1 MPSFKAYVRFW
12 VRALAT
18 RRHSPAK
25 QADEAPLRAPLLTA
39 EQMERQGRVLARA
52 HVVSMEPAPD
62 RLLERLVDNQRVL
75 DRACALLED
84 AVQAKR
90 HLTPAGEWL
99 LDNVYLIEEQIH
111 LARRHF
117 PKGYSRELPRL
128 TSGPSAGFPRVYDI
142 ALERHLAR
150 RWARRRRQPR
160 AFRRRLPGR
169 HALAHG

>member
-12 VRALAT
+12 VRALAA
-18 RRHSPAK
+18 RRHSPVK

-62 RLLERLVDNQRVL
+62 R
-75 DRACALLED
+75 
-84 AVQAKR
+84 
-90 HLTPAGEWL
+90 L

-142 ALERHLAR
+142 ALSAISHGDGRVDGESLAR
-150 RWARRRRQPR
+150 FVAAYQRVTP
-160 AFRRRLPGR
+160 L
-169 HALAHG
+169 